1 MNNFISEESFET
13 FLEKYLDDLKDGYCD
28 EKGVMKEAFVSDY
41 PKMLAQ
47 YLSEITP
54 AVTFG
59 DIDCVYLSYQLFD
72 SDIEDE
78 KKYIR
83 ELRIELFKSLG
94 DIVRE
99 VKQGKLPDVFRLIVE
114 ENIKAIKGYK
124 DVDAFHYF
132 MELLEDYYPIESNL
146 SEFSEEL

>member
-1 MNNFISEESFET
+1 MKNSNFESNNEA
-13 FLEKYLDDLKDGYCD
+13 FLEKYLEDLKDGYCD
-28 EKGVMKEAFVSDY
+28 EKGIMKEAFVTDY
-41 PKMLAQ
+41 PKKLAQ

-59 DIDCVYLSYQLFD
+59 DIDCVYLCYQLLNPD
-72 SDIEDE
+72 VEDE